1 MMWGDLIQPSVE
13 MAEKADVHYQCYDFL
28 SEFTMSLLYR
38 LRQRS
43 PLSGYPTDVVEWNKR
58 LLPIAIKKGIRLV
71 SNGGGANPEI
81 VADEILYVAQALE
94 VPLKLGVVTGDDVL
108 DTIKRLR
115 KEGMKFPNTDTGEE
129 DITSIEDKVI
139 GAHAYIGADQIIE
152 ALKAGCDE
160 IVGGRFSD
168 NALYVGP
175 MMYEFG
181 WEYKEPYWNK
191 IGAAI
196 TAGHI
201 VESSRSCCGA
211 MSSIWREIPE
221 PWHPGYP
228 IVEMNEDGTAVITK
242 TPDTGGL
249 VNRQTI
255 REQLVYEILDPRN
268 YIMPDGIA
276 DLTTL
281 HLEDMGQNRVRI
293 TNMTGKPR
301 PDKLKVGVGFHGGFL
316 FDVTVHIVWPD
327 VLEKARMCK
336 KHFQEWLKWAN
347 VHPLEWEVQID
358 GVNMCL
364 GPTVSV
370 DEIEEKYG
378 RDIPEIGVR
387 FATKWQ
393 TREEAEFFRRELGRV
408 WSIFPGLPFGQHV
421 PPAPIR
427 ITTFWPTLIPR
438 SEVHPA
444 LAIKEGRLLGRRQ
457 NGSRDTKDG

>member
-28 SEFTMSLLYR
+28 AEFTMSQLYR
-38 LRQRS
+38 LKQRS
-43 PLSGYPTDVVEWNKR
+43 HFLGYPTDVVEWNNQ
-58 LLPIAIKKGIRLV
+58 LLPIISKKGIKLI

-81 VADEILYVAQALE
+81 AADAILMLAQQLK

-115 KEGMKFPNTDTGEE
+115 SEGLKFPNTDTGEE
-129 DITSIEDKVI
+129 DITSIEDKLM
-139 GAHAYIGADQIIE
+139 GAYAYIGADRIIE
-152 ALKAGCDE
+152 ALKEGCDE
-160 IVGGRFSD
+160 VVGGRFSD
-168 NALYVGP
+168 NALCVGP

-196 TAGHI
+196 TTGHI
-201 VESSRSCCGA
+201 VECSQLCCGA

-228 IVEMNEDGTAVITK
+228 IIEMNEDGTAVITK

-255 REQLVYEILDPRN
+255 REQLVYEILDPQN
-268 YIMPDGIA
+268 YIMPDGVA
-276 DLTTL
+276 DFTTL
-281 HLEDMGQNRVRI
+281 HLEDAGPNRVRI

-301 PDKLKVGVGFHGGFL
+301 PDKLKVGIVFHGGFL

-327 VLEKARMCK
+327 VLEKARLCK

-347 VHPLEWEVQID
+347 MHPLEWEIQIN
-358 GVNMCL
+358 GVDMCL
-364 GPTVSV
+364 GPTVSI
-370 DEIEEKYG
+370 DEIEGKYG
-378 RDIPEIGVR
+378 KDIPEIGLR

-393 TREEAEFFRRELGRV
+393 TREEAEFFKKDFGRV
-408 WSIFPGLPFGQHV
+408 WSIFPGSPFGQHL
-421 PPAPIR
+421 PTNPIR
-427 ITTFWPTLIPR
+427 AVAFWPTLIPG
-438 SEVHPA
+438 SEVHPV
-444 LAIKEGRLLGRRQ
+444 LAIKESKL
-457 NGSRDTKDG
+457 